1 MELVDDFEWWYANG
15 RNEEAGLLFDDNIN
29 ELR

>member
-1 MELVDDFEWWYANG
+1 MEPVNNFGRRYANG
-15 RNEEAGLLFDDNIN
+15 RNEKTGLLFDDNIN

>member
-1 MELVDDFEWWYANG
+1 MELVDNLAWRYANG
-15 RNEEAGLLFDDNIN
+15 RYKEARLLFDDNIN

>member
-1 MELVDDFEWWYANG
+1 MELINYFAWRYANS
-15 RNEEAGLLFDDNIN
+15 RDEEACFLFDDNID

>member
-1 MELVDDFEWWYANG
+1 MKFVDNFARRYANS
-15 RNEEAGLLFDDNIN
+15 RNEEACFLFDDNIN

>member
-1 MELVDDFEWWYANG
+1 MEFINYFTWWYAYSG
-15 RNEEAGLLFDDNIN
+15 NEEASLLFDDNIN

>member
-1 MELVDDFEWWYANG
+1 MEPVNNFGWGYANG

>member
-1 MELVDDFEWWYANG
+1 MELVDDFACWYADSA
-15 RNEEAGLLFDDNIN
+15 NEEAGLLLDDNIN